1 MEQTPDSVALSVLLT
16 KEEYMQFS
24 VRMQRQGRAGGL
36 SFFTVLGGVLAILGL
51 GGFFFGSRIS
61 LSPFTAG
68 ILFLF
73 GLFLLCYDGLV
84 APIFWRGA
92 AAREYEEKEDLHTA
106 NQYVFTPDCL
116 EVHNSRMEARLPL
129 TMVTDW
135 RRTGVGLWV
144 SFGRECSALVP
155 ARLLDEGQ
163 AARITG
169 WLGAVRPEGK

>member
-24 VRMQRQGRAGGL
+24 VRLQRQGRAGGL
-36 SFFTVLGGVLAILGL
+36 SFFTVLGGVLAILG
-51 GGFFFGSRIS
+51 
-61 LSPFTAG
+61 
-68 ILFLF
+68 
-73 GLFLLCYDGLV
+73 LCYDGLV

-135 RRTGVGLWV
+135 RRTGEGLWV

>member
-24 VRMQRQGRAGGL
+24 VRLQRQGRAGGL

-84 APIFWRGA
+84 APIFWRGLPRGSMRKRKICTQPISTYLPPIA
-92 AAREYEEKEDLHTA
+92 WKCTTA
-106 NQYVFTPDCL
+106 G
-116 EVHNSRMEARLPL
+116 
-129 TMVTDW
+129 W
-135 RRTGVGLWV
+135 RRG
-144 SFGRECSALVP
+144 FP
-155 ARLLDEGQ
+155 
-163 AARITG
+163 
-169 WLGAVRPEGK
+169 